1 MGRASPHHRGEEQQE
16 AFRRRLKSS
25 VLSEK
30 AETMNAISPAQRDIQ
45 KAAREFVAKVI
56 IPRAAEF
63 DKSGEFHDYL
73 LDAAK
78 PSKIFAMA
86 VPKEYGGLGYSPL
99 TQALVLEEWGYG
111 CAAMGTTL
119 SASILSMESVMIAG
133 NDEQKRRFF
142 TPMLTAGIGAFAL
155 TEPTAGSDAGAGEAT
170 AVKNGGDY
178 ILNGP
183 KCWITNGGEASVFV
197 IFAAT
202 DPAKG
207 VKGISA
213 FIVKRGQQ
221 GLIMGDREE
230 KLGLRSSNTVYF
242 LLKDARVPAANLLG
256 KEGDGMKIAM
266 QTLDV
271 ARPSIG
277 ALAVGLAQRVLDETI
292 KFLHRRFPE
301 KTYPGQTL
309 QFKLA
314 DMQIQIEGAREA
326 QHHTMALREAGMPFS
341 KESAI
346 AKTLCTDVAM
356 SVASQAVRLIGS
368 HAFTS
373 EFGKFMRDAKVMQI
387 YEGTNQIQHLVIAR
401 SVLARP
407 KASVSTAMKA
417 GAK

>member
-1 MGRASPHHRGEEQQE
+1 MTI
-16 AFRRRLKSS
+16 L
-25 VLSEK
+25 
-30 AETMNAISPAQRDIQ
+30 SPAQIEIQ
-45 KAAREFVAKVI
+45 KAAREFVAKNI

-63 DKSGEFHDYL
+63 DRSGEFHRYI
-73 LDAAK
+73 LDAAR
-78 PSKIFAMA
+78 PSNIFAMA
-86 VPKEYGGLGYSPL
+86 VPKDYGGLGYSPL

-119 SASILSMESVMIAG
+119 SASILAMESVMIAG

-142 TPMLTAGIGAFAL
+142 KPMLSAGIGCFAL
-155 TEPTAGSDAGAGEAT
+155 TEPAAGSDAGAGEAT
-170 AVKNGGDY
+170 AVKDGGDY

-207 VKGISA
+207 VKGLSA
-213 FIVKRGQQ
+213 FIVERGQP

-230 KLGLRSSNTVYF
+230 KLGLRSSNTVFF

-266 QTLDV
+266 QTLDL

-277 ALAVGLAQRVLDETI
+277 ALAVGLAQRCLDECVA
-292 KFLHRRFPE
+292 FLTRRFPE
-301 KTYPGQTL
+301 KTFPGQTL

-326 QHHTMALREAGMPFS
+326 QHHTMALREAGLPFS

-346 AKTLCTDVAM
+346 AKTVCTDVAM
-356 SVASQAVRLIGS
+356 SVASQAMRLVGS

-387 YEGTNQIQHLVIAR
+387 YEGTNQIQRLVIAR

-407 KASVSTAMKA
+407 KTAAPAAQATAPAATKA

>member
-1 MGRASPHHRGEEQQE
+1 MT
-16 AFRRRLKSS
+16 LLSS
-25 VLSEK
+25 
-30 AETMNAISPAQRDIQ
+30 AQIEIQ
-45 KAAREFVAKVI
+45 KTAREFVAKNI

-63 DKSGEFHDYL
+63 DKSGDFHRYL
-73 LDAAK
+73 LDAARA
-78 PSKIFAMA
+78 SNIFAMA
-86 VPKEYGGLGYSPL
+86 VPKEYGGLGYGPL

-119 SASILSMESVMIAG
+119 SASILSLESVMIAG
-133 NDEQKRRFF
+133 NDAQKRAFF
-142 TPMLTAGIGAFAL
+142 KPMLTAGIGCFAL
-155 TEPTAGSDAGAGEAT
+155 TEPAAGSDAGAGEAT
-170 AVKNGGDY
+170 AVKSGSDY

-183 KCWITNGGEASVFV
+183 KCWITNGGEAAVFV

-207 VKGISA
+207 GRGLSA
-213 FIVKRGQQ
+213 FVVERGQQ

-242 LLKDARVPAANLLG
+242 MLKDARVPADRLLG
-256 KEGDGMKIAM
+256 KECDGMKIAM
-266 QTLDV
+266 ETLDL

-277 ALAVGLAQRVLDETI
+277 ALAVGLAQRCLDECV
-292 KFLHRRFPE
+292 KALNERFPV

-314 DMQIQIEGAREA
+314 DMQIQIEAAREA
-326 QHHTMALREAGMPFS
+326 QHHTMALREAGLPFS

-346 AKTLCTDVAM
+346 AKALCTDTAM
-356 SVASQAVRLIGS
+356 RISAQAVSLLGS
-368 HAFTS
+368 RAYSS

-387 YEGTNQIQHLVIAR
+387 YEGTNQIQRLVIAR
-401 SVLARP
+401 SVLARA
-407 KASVSTAMKA
+407 KTTAPTPLKA